1 MASSQAVV
9 GTARTPVLGRN
20 GLLDK
25 YFYFSMSFVFAAIV
39 VIGFSQTVNASLFHA
54 TPPRPLLL
62 WIHGAAFS
70 AWIVFYIFQSS
81 LVRARK
87 VRWHRFFGW
96 FGAGLGTLMV
106 ALGFAIAIIMGR
118 FDGVVL
124 HQPDPGFL
132 SVPFYDMIAFA
143 ALVWPAIAWRRKPE
157 LHRRLLFLATCS
169 LMDAPFG
176 RFDFLFNHNLSF
188 VCLDVL
194 MLLGVARDLLVNRQV
209 HTVYRVGLPLLFAGQ
224 AFTIYLYR
232 GAPAWWMHFTRAI
245 LG

>member
-1 MASSQAVV
+1 MASSQTAVV
-9 GTARTPVLGRN
+9 TARKPIVARN

-54 TPPRPLLL
+54 APPRPLLL

-70 AWIVFYIFQSS
+70 AWVVFYIFQSS

-118 FDGVVL
+118 FDAVVL
-124 HQPDPGFL
+124 HRPDPAFL
-132 SVPFYDMIAFA
+132 SIPFYDMVAFA
-143 ALVWPAIAWRRKPE
+143 ALLSLAIAWRRKPE

-176 RFDFLFNHNLSF
+176 RFDFLFNNNLLF
-188 VCLDVL
+188 PCLDVL
-194 MLLGVARDLLVNRQV
+194 ILLGVARDLLVNRQV
-209 HTVYRVGLPLLFAGQ
+209 HTVYRFAVPLLFAGQ
-224 AFTIYLYR
+224 AFTMYLYR
-232 GAPAWWMHFTRAI
+232 DAPAWWMHITRTI